1 MISRYPLTEERK
13 ALFLKTLAATGSA
26 IAAASAATPWST
38 HPAGGV
44 NTFRDEARRDP
55 EFAAAWQRA
64 QEQALAEVEQEIYR
78 RAMNPP
84 ERPVWH
90 QGQVK
95 GFVEDRNSSDKLL
108 LRLAARLDPAWREHT
123 SIEQSV
129 TVQASVLNIM
139 PQDILL
145 LTRMEQELF
154 VDLLRKIAE
163 ARGEV
168 DSEQLPELPAGSVD
182 GAAS

>member
-1 MISRYPLTEERK
+1 MVSRYPLTEERK
-13 ALFLKTLAATGSA
+13 TIFLKTLAATGSA

-38 HPAGGV
+38 HPAGGI

-90 QGQVK
+90 QGEVK
-95 GFVEDRNSSDKLL
+95 GFVEDRNSADKLL

-139 PQDILL
+139 PQDILRL
-145 LTRMEQELF
+145 AREEQEMF
-154 VDLLRKIAE
+154 VELLRKIAD

-168 DSEQLPELPAGSVD
+168 ADGVPELSAGSAD
-182 GAAS
+182 NAAS

>member
-1 MISRYPLTEERK
+1 MSIQHALTEDRK
-13 ALFLKTLAATGSA
+13 TIFLKTLAATGSS

-38 HPAGGV
+38 HSRGGV

-90 QGQVK
+90 QGEVK
-95 GFVEDRNSSDKLL
+95 GFVQDRNSSDKLL

-123 SIEQSV
+123 SLEQNV

-145 LTRMEQELF
+145 LGRVEQELF
-154 VDLLRKIAE
+154 VDLLCKIAE

-168 DSEQLPELPAGSVD
+168 TDAIPELPAGSTD
-182 GAAS
+182 SAAS

>member
-1 MISRYPLTEERK
+1 MNHALTEDRK
-13 ALFLKTLAATGSA
+13 TIFLKTLAATGSP

-38 HPAGGV
+38 HRHGGV
-44 NTFRDEARRDP
+44 ATFRDEARRNP
-55 EFAAAWQRA
+55 EFAAAWECARQ
-64 QEQALAEVEQEIYR
+64 QAIAEVETEIYR
-78 RAMNPP
+78 RAMHPP

-90 QGQVK
+90 QGEVK
-95 GFVEDRNSSDKLL
+95 GFMEDRNSSDKLL

-145 LTRMEQELF
+145 LARVEQELF

-163 ARGEV
+163 ARGEDANGV
-168 DSEQLPELPAGSVD
+168 PELPAGSAD
-182 GAAS
+182 STAS

>member
-1 MISRYPLTEERK
+1 MSIQHALTEERK
-13 ALFLKTLAATGSA
+13 TIFLKTLAATGSS

-38 HPAGGV
+38 HVQGGV
-44 NTFRDEARRDP
+44 ATFRDEARRNP
-55 EFAAAWQRA
+55 EFAAAWERA
-64 QEQALAEVEQEIYR
+64 QQEALADVEKEIYR

-90 QGQVK
+90 QGEVK

-145 LTRMEQELF
+145 LARMEQELF

-168 DSEQLPELPAGSVD
+168 NSEQLPELPAGSAD
-182 GAAS
+182 STTS